1 MEVHFYTRKRC
12 PLCDEARV
20 LLDLFQNEYFL
31 NIVEHD
37 IEQDDELLEMYQLKI
52 PVIVLNGD
60 ELDGN
65 QINYDSLEQLFK
77 KHA

>member
-1 MEVHFYTRKRC
+1 MELHFYTRKRC

-20 LLDLFQNEYFL
+20 LIDLFRHEYFL
-31 NIVEHD
+31 NVIEHD
-37 IEQDDELLEMYQLKI
+37 IELDDELLEMYQLKI